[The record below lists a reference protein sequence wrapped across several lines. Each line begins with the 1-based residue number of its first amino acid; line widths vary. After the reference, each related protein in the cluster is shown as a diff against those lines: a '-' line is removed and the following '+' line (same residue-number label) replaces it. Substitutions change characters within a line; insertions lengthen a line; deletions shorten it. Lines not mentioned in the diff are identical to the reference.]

1 MDQYEILEVN
11 LGKSEYIYFELFE
24 VWVLIFSL
32 QEETMRN
39 IHNQNVAELG
49 HYTIVFYTHE
59 LGTYFGDTGILGW
72 HIFSLGLL
80 KPSLST

>member
-1 MDQYEILEVN
+1 
-11 LGKSEYIYFELFE
+11 
-24 VWVLIFSL
+24 
-32 QEETMRN
+32 MRN